1 MMGRLLLL
9 AALSA
14 TAAPAA
20 AAPGAA
26 SPAAPPSPP
35 RRAAFLTYESG
46 VLVAVDWVERRGG
59 AVHTRSVLTQS
70 RVIDATID
78 LRDDETAARASV
90 VLSNA
95 QEPRA
100 SPPGAPQP
108 APSPAAPPPGPPE
121 RSLGEGAIYWSDMI
135 PSSVEQAVLR
145 ARRLLQATTQPP
157 ARPRVQVT
165 AASLFS
171 DARGEVEVERL
182 DATDWVVSYHGK
194 RYDVLTGDDGRMLA
208 ATLPEFGVTIERR
221 GDFPPGDYPLWAP
234 NAAPPDG
241 AYGAREVS
249 IRAPQGHLLAGT
261 LTTPPGPGPFPAVVL
276 ITGLGPS
283 DRNGGDPPWMPLR
296 DLADAF
302 TRAGLAVLRVDD
314 RGVGASTGDH
324 GPSTTFDEAD
334 DVATEVAWL
343 RARPGIDARRIA
355 LAGYSEG
362 GLIAP
367 MVAAKDPSIAAIV
380 LLAGPGVP
388 MMEVGRYQIEA
399 AVTRDP
405 SIAPADRENEI
416 EKQLADEPTAR
427 MRTVLTIDPMDYAGR
442 VRTPALIIQGANDL
456 HVPLRSLE
464 RLAQAMRAAGDR
476 DVTVRVFPGVSHSFL
491 PDPGGLSSGWA
502 MLPAFRTSP
511 EILQAASDWLAARL
525 RKPAGS
531 PRSSRR

>member
-1 MMGRLLLL
+1 M
-9 AALSA
+9 
-14 TAAPAA
+14 
-20 AAPGAA
+20 
-26 SPAAPPSPP
+26 
-35 RRAAFLTYESG
+35 
-46 VLVAVDWVERRGG
+46 
-59 AVHTRSVLTQS
+59 QS

-90 VLSNA
+90 FLSMA
-95 QEPRA
+95 EEP
-100 SPPGAPQP
+100 
-108 APSPAAPPPGPPE
+108 PAAPPGGHPAGPPPPKPAE

-145 ARRLLQATTQPP
+145 ARQMMQAPAQAPALPAAKPP
-157 ARPRVQVT
+157 APSRAQVT

-182 DATDWVVSYHGK
+182 DGTDWVVSYHGK
-194 RYDVLTGDDGRMLA
+194 RYEVLTGDDGHMLA

-221 GDFPPGDYPLWAP
+221 GDFPPEDYPLWPP

-241 AYGAREVS
+241 AYRARDVS
-249 IRAPQGHLLAGT
+249 IRAAQGHLLAGT
-261 LTTPPGPGPFPAVVL
+261 LTTPSGPGPFPAVVL

-283 DRNGGDPPWMPLR
+283 NRNGGDPPWMPLR

-302 TRAGLAVLRVDD
+302 TRAGVAVLRVDD

-343 RARPGIDARRIA
+343 RARPGIDARQIA

-367 MVAAKDPSIAAIV
+367 MVAAKDPAIAAIV

-388 MMEVGRYQIEA
+388 MIEVGRYQIEA

-405 SIAPADRENEI
+405 SIAPADREKEI

-427 MRTVLTIDPMDYAGR
+427 ERTVLTIDPMVYSRR
-442 VRTPALIIQGANDL
+442 VRTPALVIQGANDL

-476 DVTVRVFPGVSHSFL
+476 DVTVRVFPGISHSLL
-491 PDPGGLSSGWA
+491 PDASGLSDGWV
-502 MLPAFRTSP
+502 MLPAFHTSP
-511 EILQAASDWLAARL
+511 EILRAASEWLSARL
-525 RKPAGS
+525 VKPPRS
-531 PRSSRR
+531 PRSSGR

>member
-1 MMGRLLLL
+1 
-9 AALSA
+9 
-14 TAAPAA
+14 
-20 AAPGAA
+20 
-26 SPAAPPSPP
+26 
-35 RRAAFLTYESG
+35 
-46 VLVAVDWVERRGG
+46 
-59 AVHTRSVLTQS
+59 
-70 RVIDATID
+70 
-78 LRDDETAARASV
+78 
-90 VLSNA
+90 
-95 QEPRA
+95 
-100 SPPGAPQP
+100 
-108 APSPAAPPPGPPE
+108 
-121 RSLGEGAIYWSDMI
+121 
-135 PSSVEQAVLR
+135 
-145 ARRLLQATTQPP
+145 
-157 ARPRVQVT
+157 
-165 AASLFS
+165 
-171 DARGEVEVERL
+171 
-182 DATDWVVSYHGK
+182 
-194 RYDVLTGDDGRMLA
+194 MLA

-221 GDFPPGDYPLWAP
+221 GDLPPEDYPLWPP

-241 AYGAREVS
+241 AYHARDVFV
-249 IRAPQGHLLAGT
+249 RAPQGHELAGT
-261 LTTPPGPGPFPAVVL
+261 LTIPTGPGPFPAVVL

-283 DRNGGDPPWMPLR
+283 NRNGGDPPWMPLR
-296 DLADAF
+296 DLADTF
-302 TRAGLAVLRVDD
+302 TRAGVAVLRVDD

-343 RARPGIDARRIA
+343 RSRPGIDARRIA

-367 MVAAKDPSIAAIV
+367 MVAAKDPAIAAIV

-405 SIAPADRENEI
+405 SIAPADREKEI
-416 EKQLADEPTAR
+416 EEQLADEPTAR
-427 MRTVLTIDPMDYAGR
+427 MRTVLTIDPMEYARR

-511 EILQAASDWLAARL
+511 EILRVASDWLSERL
-525 RKPAGS
+525 INPAGRPRS
-531 PRSSRR
+531 PRR